1 MLNSDLEGEN
11 YAHNLDMV
19 PFVRREFLGCD
30 VVYDDDDEILKKT
43 KKSKK

>member
-1 MLNSDLEGEN
+1 MLDSDLEGEN

-30 VVYDDDDEILKKT
+30 VVYDDDEILKKAQ
-43 KKSKK
+43 KSKK